1 MINKIKNI
9 AKFVLD
15 EEEYNLLQ
23 TYLLINNL
31 NHARIMIDE
40 LIEKNELFLEFEQ
53 YKNSEEIRNDILKLK
68 QIEAEIFN
76 LYMMKEDEREQIKNI
91 NR

>member
-9 AKFVLD
+9 AKFVLE
-15 EEEYNLLQ
+15 EEEYNLLE
-23 TYLLINNL
+23 TYLVLNNL
-31 NHARIMIDE
+31 HHARIMIDE
-40 LIEKNELFLEFEQ
+40 LIEKNELFLQFSM
-53 YKNSEEIRNDILKLK
+53 YKDSEEIKDSILKLK

-76 LYMMKEDEREQIKNI
+76 LYESEYEREQIKNI